1 MLWGCGDLLVH
12 EFEELFIVHEEV
24 EVTEDLL
31 DLIDRQGTFLLSV
44 ILRECLIG
52 VLEAVSDLVPV

>member
-1 MLWGCGDLLVH
+1 M
-12 EFEELFIVHEEV
+12 

-44 ILRECLIG
+44 VLHECLIG
-52 VLEAVSDLVPV
+52 VLEVVSDLVPEKLKRETKKHHQHEIHLRYQR

>member
-12 EFEELFIVHEEV
+12 EFEELLIVHEEV

-44 ILRECLIG
+44 ILCECLIG
-52 VLEAVSDLVPV
+52 VLEAVSDLVPE

>member
-1 MLWGCGDLLVH
+1 M
-12 EFEELFIVHEEV
+12 

-52 VLEAVSDLVPV
+52 VLEAVSDLVPG